1 MKSVSCLS
9 SRVVDIRGL
18 KLWAADVLPRAS
30 NLKAVLFIEEDVMS
44 VDAYLAKVP
53 IWLKLLDLEVL
64 DG

>member
-1 MKSVSCLS
+1 M
-9 SRVVDIRGL
+9 
-18 KLWAADVLPRAS
+18 PRAS